1 MNGKILGAGYHLLEL
16 LNVEE
21 KVKNYLAEDV
31 IVPGRQLVV
40 QELNPDG
47 DTFSDLNLLR
57 ELFLNAGQKLQQL
70 SHEHD
75 QIPNLVSYFQENE
88 KFYLVQEH
96 IIGHTLIDEMFS
108 GTPLT
113 AEQVIRILSE
123 VLEILVFVH
132 ERGVIHQN
140 IKPTNIIRRESD
152 QKLVLVN
159 FGAIPELITNTVANL
174 DYAPVEQLRG
184 HSQYNSDIYALGIIA
199 IAAVLGLQDKEI
211 FKLQQ
216 HRSVL
221 TGEIIW
227 RSENIN
233 IRREIGKVLDK
244 MVRFDHQK
252 RYQSA
257 TEVLQEIKQVKT
269 QRFTQQKT
277 HKLWLTLALISL
289 IGTVTAVVFMSPIII
304 TINPLINFEE
314 VYQQGLRKY
323 QQGDYQAAVEE
334 FTVAIKLNS
343 QSYQAYKKRANA
355 FYQLGNYQQAKI
367 DATKAIALNPQDA
380 DAYYDRG
387 FSLYELGKYQEAV
400 ADYTQAITLNS
411 RHAYAYYGRGLALVK
426 MNQNR
431 NANEDF
437 STAIRLRPNYIEA
450 YLQRGILRRRLRIY
464 KTAMEDFDAIIR
476 INPDDPRPYYQ
487 KGLIYASN
495 NQKYAAIQEY
505 TQAINRYPEYA
516 VAYLQR
522 ADMHSELGYRLEAI
536 ADYDQALELNPQ
548 WGAAYNHRGIH
559 RLSFGNY
566 EGAIAD
572 HTQAIAINSQDV
584 AAYNNRGNVNLELGN
599 YKAAHEDYSQAIAIN
614 PQYGLAYYNRAVNH
628 KTQGNK
634 QSAIADFQQ
643 AIKSFRES
651 GDTNHLRDA
660 QQQLNLLQQ

>member
-1 MNGKILGAGYHLLEL
+1 MNGKILGAGYHLLKV

-21 KVKNYLAEDV
+21 RVQNYLAEDV
-31 IVPGRQLVV
+31 LIPGRQLVV
-40 QELNPDG
+40 QELAPDS
-47 DTFSDLNLLR
+47 DTFSNLNLLR

-70 SHEHD
+70 SQEHE
-75 QIPNLVSYFQENE
+75 QIENLVSYFEENE

-96 IIGHTLIDEMFS
+96 IIGHTLVDEMLS

-123 VLEILVFVH
+123 ILEILVFVH

-159 FGAIPELITNTVANL
+159 FGAIPELITNNVANL

-199 IAAVLGLQDKEI
+199 IAAVLGLQEKEI
-211 FKLQQ
+211 LKLQQ

-227 RSENIN
+227 RSENLN
-233 IRREIGKVLDK
+233 IRREIGKVFDQ
-244 MVRFDHQK
+244 MVRFDHHK

-257 TEVLQEIKQVKT
+257 TEVLKEIKQVKT
-269 QRFTQQKT
+269 QRFTQQKQQ
-277 HKLWLTLALISL
+277 KLWLTLAVISW
-289 IGTVTAVVFMSPIII
+289 IVTVTAVVLKSAII

-314 VYQQGLRKY
+314 VYQEGLRKY

-343 QSYQAYKKRANA
+343 QSYQVYKKRGNA
-355 FYQLGNYQQAKI
+355 FYQLGNYQGAKI

-400 ADYTQAITLNS
+400 ADYSQAITLNS

-426 MNQNR
+426 MNENR
-431 NANEDF
+431 RANEDF

-464 KTAMEDFDAIIR
+464 KTAMEDFDAIIK

-487 KGLIYASN
+487 KGLIHASN

-505 TQAINRYPEYA
+505 TQAINRSPEYA

-522 ADMHSELGYRLEAI
+522 ADMHSELGYKLKAI

-572 HTQAIAINSQDV
+572 HTKAIALNSQDV

-614 PQYGLAYYNRAVNH
+614 PRYGLAYYNRAVNH
-628 KTQGNK
+628 IKQGNK

-643 AIKSFRES
+643 AIKIFQES
-651 GDTNHLRDA
+651 GDRNNLRDA